1 MDIQYKQIICLN
13 GHQLTDGADWN
24 KPVTGYCKKCGKKL
38 IDSCLNCHSTIKGYY
53 YVDGV
58 TVIGRHSVYVPKY
71 CEACGKPFPWTET
84 SIKALENLLTLS
96 QLDQQE
102 QNELREAI
110 PDLVSD
116 TPKTKL
122 AAYKWKKFGKPILD
136 VAKDILVGIAT
147 EATVRTIYPN

>member
-13 GHQLTDGADWN
+13 GHQLTDCADWTE
-24 KPVTGYCKKCGKKL
+24 PVSGFCKKCGKKL
-38 IDSCLNCHSTIKGYY
+38 IDSCPNCHSIIEGHYH
-53 YVDGV
+53 VDGV
-58 TVIGRHSVYVPKY
+58 AILGRRSVLVPKY
-71 CEACGKPFPWTET
+71 CEKCGKPFPWTEA

-102 QNELREAI
+102 QNELKDAI

-116 TPKTKL
+116 TPQTKL

-136 VAKDILVGIAT
+136 VAKDILVNVAS
-147 EATVRTIYPN
+147 EATVKMLYH

>member
-13 GHQLTDGADWN
+13 GHQLTDGANWN

-38 IDSCLNCHSTIKGYY
+38 IDSCPI
-53 YVDGV
+53 
-58 TVIGRHSVYVPKY
+58 
-71 CEACGKPFPWTET
+71 
-84 SIKALENLLTLS
+84 
-96 QLDQQE
+96 
-102 QNELREAI
+102 
-110 PDLVSD
+110 SD